1 MLIATRGTVPWT
13 ATNALSLGGFPML
26 PYHTKPTNNTTAE
39 QILTERFI
47 IVALGIEALTPFFGS
62 PRLNRY

>member
-1 MLIATRGTVPWT
+1 
-13 ATNALSLGGFPML
+13 ML

-47 IVALGIEALTPFFGS
+47 IVALGIEALTPFLVVPG
-62 PRLNRY
+62 